1 MAAAAETSATRGRRV
16 SWRKINTWLGHVVF
30 GLPALLAVPAL
41 VATTARFGW
50 LETLTAA
57 VPAAAWACIPLLLW
71 IFYLRRRRGRRLAW
85 ALLLVIAVVVLAL
98 SPIFFWAAPAVL
110 VLILEAA
117 RGVLTGVRDPAT
129 SRKRFSVPSLLQRLR
144 RRPRPTKDLV
154 VRKPSA
160 LDGPAR

>member
-1 MAAAAETSATRGRRV
+1 MAAAVETSATPGRRV
-16 SWRKINTWLGHVVF
+16 AWKKINTWLGHVVF
-30 GLPALLAVPAL
+30 GLPALLTVPAL

-50 LETLTAA
+50 WETLTAA

-85 ALLLVIAVVVLAL
+85 ALLLVVAVVVLVL
-98 SPIFFWAAPAVL
+98 SPVFFWAAPATL
-110 VLILEAA
+110 VLLLEAA
-117 RGVLTGVRDPAT
+117 RGVSTGTPAI
-129 SRKRFSVPSLLQRLR
+129 SKRFSWSSLLQRLR

-160 LDGPAR
+160 RLDGPAR